1 MKKSGITREIDELG
15 RLVIL
20 KEVRD
25 SLGISKGDPIDM
37 IVEDGKVI
45 LQRSPYICLF
55 CKEDKELVEFKKR
68 RICKKCLE
76 ELKNLG

>member
-1 MKKSGITREIDELG
+1 MNKSGITREIDELG

-37 IVEDGKVI
+37 IIEDEKVI

>member
-55 CKEDKELVEFKKR
+55 CKEGKDLVEFKKR